1 MSEIILDDHQENY
14 LQLAK
19 KMISNGLSHQAVL
32 TEIKSKGVD
41 EVVLSTLDKKLKTQQ
56 KIRLGSKLLFLG
68 VVLCFSSCLISLGLD
83 FSNPYCNYA
92 LYGLTS
98 IGAAVALFA
107 LALVFG

>member
-107 LALVFG
+107 LALVLG